1 MNCALFYVACFLA
14 VPQSA
19 FALRTVALRV
29 EVTHEAA
36 AKGQSEQKCL
46 VYNIWRQLLG
56 RRLAW
61 WWYLGYKHLGASL
74 NPLALC
80 GGLGLYLK
88 DAPEAGKKHADHSRL
103 LEIGL
108 KSGGQENCH
117 LYHFN

>member
-36 AKGQSEQKCL
+36 AKGQSEQNGWGNSCNL
-46 VYNIWRQLLG
+46 YSLG
-56 RRLAW
+56 I
-61 WWYLGYKHLGASL
+61 YGSASL